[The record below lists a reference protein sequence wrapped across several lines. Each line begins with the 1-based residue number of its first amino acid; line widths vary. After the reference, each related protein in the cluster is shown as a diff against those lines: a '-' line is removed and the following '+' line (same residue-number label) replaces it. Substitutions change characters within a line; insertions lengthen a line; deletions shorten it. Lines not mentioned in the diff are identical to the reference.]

1 MCLGVDYVGCLSR
14 HILTHLNTVYE
25 HAYVEGVDSQPRF
38 MAKIAV
44 TDGMAQDAVSRLRD
58 AGHEVDL
65 EPESLSGFDAV
76 VIRSATK
83 MTSEAIANAPTL
95 RLIGRAGVGVDNID
109 LDAATNAGILV
120 CNTPGSSTQ
129 SVVELTIGHLLAST
143 RHIPTAD
150 RDLRSGKWTKKALKG
165 TELSGK
171 RIGFIGFGRI
181 AQGVGRVA
189 KAIGMELHAYD
200 PYLPREIA
208 TEQDCTLHAD
218 VNDVF
223 RMCTHIAIHCNMSEE
238 THHLV
243 NAETLSMMPGIGA
256 DGTLCGNH
264 LVSCARGGIV
274 NENDVLLALENE
286 TLSSC
291 ALDVFETEPVG
302 NHPLLQ
308 HANFH
313 GTPHIGAATHEAQN
327 RIGFEMA
334 DLLIEYFAGGVPLS
348 VVNRAVLD

>member
-1 MCLGVDYVGCLSR
+1 
-14 HILTHLNTVYE
+14 
-25 HAYVEGVDSQPRF
+25 

-44 TDGMAQDAVSRLRD
+44 TDGMASDAVLRLQE

-65 EPESLSGFDAV
+65 EPEYLDGFDAV

-83 MTSEAIANAPTL
+83 MTGEAIADAPTL

-129 SVVELTIGHLLAST
+129 SVVELTIGHLLASA

-189 KAIGMELHAYD
+189 RAIGMELHAYD
-200 PYLPREIA
+200 PYLPDNIA
-208 TEQDCTLHAD
+208 SEQHCTLHAD
-218 VNDVF
+218 VHEVF
-223 RMCTHIAIHCNMSEE
+223 ELCTHIAVHCNLTDE

-243 NAETLSMMPGIGA
+243 NSETLGMMPGIGA
-256 DGTLCGNH
+256 DGTDCGNH
-264 LVSCARGGIV
+264 LVSCARGGVV
-274 NENDVLLALENE
+274 NENDALLALEDG

-291 ALDVFETEPVG
+291 ALDVFEVEPAG
-302 NHPLLQ
+302 ENPLLQ
-308 HANFH
+308 HENFH
-313 GTPHIGAATHEAQN
+313 GTPHIGAATQEAQA

-334 DLLIEYFAGGVPLS
+334 DLLIDFFEGKIPGS
-348 VVNRAVLD
+348 VVNRAVLE